1 MDEAREYEHSR
12 QKPSTS
18 QAPSEPFLLNEGETR
33 ILTFAELKELIESG
47 KMDQIPNNKV
57 ISEALNVRILL
68 QFSCLDPTFH

>member
-12 QKPSTS
+12 QAPATS
-18 QAPSEPFLLNEGETR
+18 QASSEPSLSNEGETR
-33 ILTFAELKELIESG
+33 ILTFTELKELIESG

-68 QFSCLDPTFH
+68 HCSCIDPTFH

>member
-12 QKPSTS
+12 QTPSAS
-18 QAPSEPFLLNEGETR
+18 QASYEPSLSNEGETR

-47 KMDQIPNNKV
+47 KTDQIPNNKV

-68 QFSCLDPTFH
+68 LARV